1 MHTVFDLVG
10 SFRVVTRGIAGGP
23 ATITSKEIVLHADM
37 APNQCSGGRS
47 VLETHTLRLAKPHIK
62 TEGLERVW
70 LVDWNLKERH
80 VSDTARA
87 A

>member
-10 SFRVVTRGIAGGP
+10 SFRVVKREVEGGQ
-23 ATITSKEIVLHADM
+23 ASITSKEIVLHADM

-80 VSDTARA
+80 VTDAKA